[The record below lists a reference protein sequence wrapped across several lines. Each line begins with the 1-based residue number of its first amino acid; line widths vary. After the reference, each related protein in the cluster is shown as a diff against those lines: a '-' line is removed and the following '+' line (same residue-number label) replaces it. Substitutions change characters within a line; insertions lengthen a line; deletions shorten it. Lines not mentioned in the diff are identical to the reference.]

1 MKLDRSKKIPF
12 GKHQGKTVGW
22 LLDNDKGYCNWV
34 TKEEL
39 WKKWDLYE
47 GRDVKKKESKAS
59 KAPESDKGP
68 IKGTINYDH
77 NDPPPWDDFEGK
89 QPSEPFTR
97 DSGEVLVSIKVT
109 PVPDKDNRWIED
121 VKILLET
128 IHKQEETASHIK
140 QQIEELLYLPVEN

>member
-39 WKKWDLYE
+39 WKKWDLYQ
-47 GRDVKKKESKAS
+47 GLDTKKKESKAS
-59 KAPESDKGP
+59 KAPVSGKGP
-68 IKGTINYDH
+68 VKETINYDH
-77 NDPPPWDDFEGK
+77 NDPPPWDDFEPEK
-89 QPSEPFTR
+89 PSEPFIK
-97 DSGEVLVSIKVT
+97 DNGEVLVSIKVT

-128 IHKQEETASHIK
+128 IHKQKETASHIK
-140 QQIEELLYLPVEN
+140 QQIEELLYLPV

>member
-47 GRDVKKKESKAS
+47 DRDTKKKESKAF
-59 KAPESDKGP
+59 KALEPDKSP
-68 IKGTINYDH
+68 VKGTINYDH
-77 NDPPPWDDFEGK
+77 NDSPPWDDFEKK

-97 DSGEVLVSIKVT
+97 DNGEVLVSIKVT

-128 IHKQEETASHIK
+128 IHKQKETASYIK
-140 QQIEELLYLPVEN
+140 QQIDELLSLPV